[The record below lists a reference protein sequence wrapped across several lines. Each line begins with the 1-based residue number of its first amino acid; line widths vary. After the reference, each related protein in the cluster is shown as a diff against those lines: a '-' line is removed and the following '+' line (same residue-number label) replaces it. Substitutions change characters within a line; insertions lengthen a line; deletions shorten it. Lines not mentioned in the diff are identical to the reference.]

1 MRKEKEEDE
10 EEAMKMR
17 LVNEGYQTQG
27 KMFQGRAQLNMSS
40 VHRFQP

>member
-1 MRKEKEEDE
+1 MRREEEEE

-17 LVNEGYQTQG
+17 LVNEAYQTQG
-27 KMFQGRAQLNMSS
+27 KMFQGRAELSMSS